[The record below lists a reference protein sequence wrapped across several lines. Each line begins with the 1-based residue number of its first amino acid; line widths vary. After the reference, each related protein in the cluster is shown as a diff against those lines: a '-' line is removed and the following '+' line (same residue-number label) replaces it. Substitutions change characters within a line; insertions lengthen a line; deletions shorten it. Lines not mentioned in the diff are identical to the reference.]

1 LNIGYTDATIR
12 LVMNKDATIRINT
25 LAGGAVAPEGFV
37 AGGVVCGVRNSG
49 RRDLGLLFSELDCTA
64 AAVFTRNVVRG
75 APLEVTREAIGD
87 GNVRA
92 VVANSGNAN
101 TATGRKGLEDA
112 YAMQA
117 LAAKALG
124 IEAGDV
130 AVAST
135 GVIGEHLPMDKI
147 SAGIEAAAAELGR
160 DGASF
165 AEAILTTD
173 TRTKE
178 VAAQVEVGGKVVT
191 VGGTAKG
198 SGMIHPNMGTML
210 AFLTTDAAVEKE
222 CLQET
227 LRQATDRTFNRVT
240 VDGDTSPSDMAIL
253 LSNGAAGGDTLTLDS
268 PDYPAFAGTVEAVA
282 QVLAKEIARDGE
294 GATRLVEVIVEGAK
308 DEESA
313 AALAKSV
320 VGSNLV
326 KAAVFGEDANWGRVL
341 NAMGYSGVSFDPEDV
356 ELWFGPV
363 KVFGRGEPVDH
374 EEAEANA
381 ALASGEVRITARLG
395 EGDASATA
403 WGCDLTYE
411 YVRING
417 SYRT

>member
-1 LNIGYTDATIR
+1 
-12 LVMNKDATIRINT
+12 MNKDATIGINT
-25 LAGGAVAPEGFV
+25 LTGGAVAPEGFV

-49 RRDLGLLFSELDCTA
+49 RRDLGLLFSELECTA
-64 AAVFTRNVVRG
+64 AAVFTRNVLKG
-75 APLEVTREAIGD
+75 APLEVTREAVGD
-87 GNVRA
+87 GNVQA

-101 TATGRKGLEDA
+101 AATGQRGLEDA
-112 YAMQA
+112 YAMQD

-124 IEAGDV
+124 IEAADV

-135 GVIGEHLPMDKI
+135 GVIGEHLPMGKI

-160 DGASF
+160 DGAPF

-227 LRQATDRTFNRVT
+227 LSRVTDRTFNRVT
-240 VDGDTSPSDMAIL
+240 VDGDTSPSDMAL
-253 LSNGAAGGDTLTLDS
+253 LMANGAAGNEQLTVDS
-268 PDYPAFAGTVEAVA
+268 PDYPIFAEAVEGVA
-282 QVLAKEIARDGE
+282 RTLAREIARDGE
-294 GATRLVEVIVEGAK
+294 GATRLVEVAVEGAAS
-308 DEESA
+308 EESA
-313 AALAKSV
+313 AVLAKTV
-320 VGSNLV
+320 MGSNLV
-326 KAAVFGEDANWGRVL
+326 KTAVFGEEANWGRVL
-341 NAMGYSGVSFDPEDV
+341 TALGYAGEAFYPDGV
-356 ELWFGPV
+356 ELWFGHI
-363 KVFGRGEPVDH
+363 KVFSGGEPVPH

-381 ALASGEVRITARLG
+381 TLATGEVKITIRLS

-403 WGCDLTYE
+403 WGCDLSYE

>member
-1 LNIGYTDATIR
+1 
-12 LVMNKDATIRINT
+12 
-25 LAGGAVAPEGFV
+25 
-37 AGGVVCGVRNSG
+37 VRNSG
-49 RRDLGLLFSELDCTA
+49 RRDLGLLFSELECTS
-64 AAVFTRNVVRG
+64 AAVFTRNAVKG
-75 APLEVTREAIGD
+75 APLEVTREAVED
-87 GNVRA
+87 GNARA
-92 VVANSGNAN
+92 VVANSGYANA
-101 TATGRKGLEDA
+101 ATGQRGLEDA
-112 YAMQA
+112 YAMQG

-124 IEAGDV
+124 IEAADA

-135 GVIGEHLPMDKI
+135 GVIGEHLPMDRI

-160 DGASF
+160 DSAPF

-178 VAAQVEVGGKVVT
+178 VAVQVEVGSRVVT

-210 AFLTTDAAVEKE
+210 AFLTTDAAVEKKS
-222 CLQET
+222 LQAT
-227 LRQATDRTFNRVT
+227 LRRVADRTFNRVT

-253 LSNGAAGGDTLTLDS
+253 LANGAAGGDALTLDS
-268 PDYPAFAGTVEAVA
+268 PDYPAFAAAVEAVA
-282 QVLAKEIARDGE
+282 RELAKEIARDGE
-294 GATRLVEVIVEGAK
+294 GATRLVEVVVEGAK

-313 AALAKSV
+313 ATLARSV

-341 NAMGYSGVSFDPEDV
+341 NAMGYSGVSFDPGDV

-363 KVFGRGEPVDH
+363 KVFGGGEPLDH

-395 EGDASATA
+395 EGEASATA

>member
-1 LNIGYTDATIR
+1 
-12 LVMNKDATIRINT
+12 M
-25 LAGGAVAPEGFV
+25 
-37 AGGVVCGVRNSG
+37 CGVRNSG
-49 RRDLGLLFSELDCTA
+49 RRDLGLLLSERECA
-64 AAVFTRNVVRG
+64 AAGVFTRNIVKG
-75 APLEVTREAIGD
+75 APLAVTREAVENGS
-87 GNVRA
+87 VRA
-92 VVANSGNAN
+92 IVVNSGNAN
-101 TATGRKGLEDA
+101 AATGRKGLEDA

-117 LAAKALG
+117 LAAEALG
-124 IEAGDV
+124 AEAREV

-135 GVIGEHLPMDKI
+135 GVIGEHLPMGRI
-147 SAGIEAAAAELGR
+147 SSGIEAAAMELGR
-160 DGASF
+160 DGAGF

-178 VAAQVEVGGKVVT
+178 VAVQVKIGGIIVT

-198 SGMIHPNMGTML
+198 SGMIHPSMGTML
-210 AFLTTDAAVEKE
+210 AFLTTDAAVEKG

-227 LRQATDRTFNRVT
+227 LSKTADRTFNRVT
-240 VDGDTSPSDMAIL
+240 VDGDTSPSDVAL
-253 LSNGAAGGDTLTLDS
+253 LLANGAAGNERLTLDS
-268 PDYPAFAGTVEAVA
+268 PDYPAFAEAVEEVA
-282 QVLAKEIARDGE
+282 RGLAKEIARDGE
-294 GATRLVEVIVEGAK
+294 GATRLVEVVVEGAK
-308 DEESA
+308 DEASA
-313 AALAKSV
+313 AVLAKSV

-341 NAMGYSGVSFDPEDV
+341 NAMGYSGVSFDPDGV

-363 KVFGRGEPVDH
+363 RVFESGEPVDH

-381 ALASGEVRITARLG
+381 ALASGEVRITARLA
-395 EGDASATA
+395 EGDASAMA